1 MKGKDK
7 CKALKEIRRQIAET
21 NDIPYVVSQCTHKG
35 DCKGTCPKCEAELK
49 YLERELARR
58 QKVGKAAAVV
68 GISMG
73 VCSTLSGCAATDI
86 AGIPLGIGQTAV
98 SMLEGDVAVTDGVL
112 PMEPETIDIPV
123 LEGETT
129 INLPEEETEEI
140 VAGQIEAI
148 PDEEIAGRLMEESE
162 AVPNEEIAD
171 GMEETETWTLE
182 GDISVAEDFPY
193 NE

>member
-73 VCSTLSGCAATDI
+73 VCSTLSGCAPTDI
-86 AGIPLGIGQTAV
+86 AGIPLGIEQIAV
-98 SMLEGDVAVTDGVL
+98 TEGAVAVRDTEGDL
-112 PMEPETIDIPV
+112 PMEPETIDIPD
-123 LEGETT
+123 LEGNTT
-129 INLPEEETEEI
+129 INL
-140 VAGQIEAI
+140 
-148 PDEEIAGRLMEESE
+148 PDEEIAGRLEEPGT
-162 AVPNEEIAD
+162 VPDEEIA
-171 GMEETETWTLE
+171 GEMEEPETWMQIE
-182 GDISVAEDFPY
+182 GDISVADDFPY

>member
-73 VCSTLSGCAATDI
+73 VCSTLSGCAPTDI
-86 AGIPLGIGQTAV
+86 AGIPLGIEQIAV
-98 SMLEGDVAVTDGVL
+98 TEGAVAVRDTEGDL

-129 INLPEEETEEI
+129 INLPEEEIAGRLEEPGA
-140 VAGQIEAI
+140 V
-148 PDEEIAGRLMEESE
+148 PDEEIAG
-162 AVPNEEIAD
+162 

>member
-21 NDIPYVVSQCTHKG
+21 NDIPYVVSPCTHKG

-73 VCSTLSGCAATDI
+73 VCSTLSGCVPTDI
-86 AGIPLGIGQTAV
+86 AGIPLGIEQIAAT
-98 SMLEGDVAVTDGVL
+98 EGAVAVTDGDL
-112 PMEPETIDIPV
+112 PMEPETIDIPD
-123 LEGETT
+123 LEGEAT

-140 VAGQIEAI
+140 VAGHIEAI
-148 PDEEIAGRLMEESE
+148 PDEENAGRIMEEPE
-162 AVPNEEIAD
+162 AVPDEENA
-171 GMEETETWTLE
+171 GETEEPETWILE